1 LILKNKSLAQFSL
14 TMSKKNKNRPK
25 PQAAL
30 APSVQPATLETRFQ
44 AANKHST
51 HLLETANEEFP
62 EVVDPIP
69 HNTEERSTEQHDL
82 APSVSDGEPVNL
94 EENLRRA
101 ETLNK
106 KLNETIERLRRQERL
121 ATDRETKVKEKSDQL
136 SDLEA
141 ELKSKDVVLKKR
153 EGDLVGREELV
164 ASREADAEAG
174 FMARRAELLSKLEVE
189 IKGYADSLAKH
200 EESLRQARQ
209 ETLEMAKAER
219 DQIEQSRLALEE
231 QAKSQLREIAAHKR
245 QLEWAS
251 DELQSEKLQWKQ
263 RIEEQVAIRV
273 SSSLSERE
281 ALLAEIGELRRQLS
295 ALQEVSRQ
303 VGNRTPEDLL
313 SEINSLQNELRGV
326 RDELYSRPSNEQQ
339 RRIPELITENDSLRH
354 ELTRL
359 QQENQSLH
367 LRMGKASIGIAEIE
381 SLRDQR
387 SAWEIREQALR
398 ARVQELKTDLGELI
412 DQSSS
417 SNVFPECSRMDV
429 DEALQTQPRL
439 LNGTTINLKGLVEL
453 SRNLIATKALYYSS
467 DDIRAFLAGLAANRL
482 HILQG
487 ISGTGKTSLPYAIAQ
502 SLGWGH
508 SLIEVQSG
516 WRDRQDLLGYFNSFE
531 RKFYESPFLK
541 ALYRASCPEF
551 SSVPYLIVLDEMN
564 LSHPEHY
571 FADFL
576 SAIEQPEDPKTIPL
590 LASRPSG
597 GDVPR
602 HFLEN
607 GQRLVLPPNVWFIGT
622 ANQDETTKDFADKTY
637 DRANVMEFPR
647 HPEKF
652 TPKSSRKD
660 GTAIGLDLLENS
672 FQAAASQQSEF
683 ALAAKSIL
691 NGQLSTHLEK
701 LAIGW
706 GNRLERQID
715 RYIPVIIA
723 SGGTLSEG
731 IDNLLAHKLLR
742 KIKGRFD
749 ITSDQISSLKS
760 AVETVWGSNSELSS
774 ELPVKSLGLLEK
786 EEMRLQ

>member
-1 LILKNKSLAQFSL
+1 
-14 TMSKKNKNRPK
+14 MSKKNKNRPK